1 MYVALYYT
9 ERGDGVKEH
18 HGKDLES
25 LLRHE
30 LDNALKVQAV
40 VNAYAELSES
50 EKLLFRL
57 TAGVSLDAAVENETR
72 RPAAG
77 AINDSPDTVKDSPD
91 AAVKSEMP
99 SSTSPTKTSQIQPLV
114 RNLMKTLLEDYPT
127 ILDDT
132 DIRNLRDQDYC
143 KNNLGLK
150 IYKPLLR
157 NTEAGTKGSDNDNY
171 NRYWVTPYNKRFYVC
186 KEWGPKDH
194 LSNARSLLRF
204 VDDLAARHPAHPGA
218 PALARHKK
226 ALNDYIARF
235 RDDA

>member
-1 MYVALYYT
+1 M
-9 ERGDGVKEH
+9 KEH
-18 HGKDLES
+18 HDKNLES

-30 LDNALKVQAV
+30 LDNAPKVRAV
-40 VNAYAELSES
+40 VNSYAELSES

-57 TAGVSLDAAVENETR
+57 AAGVSLDAAVECEVR
-72 RPAAG
+72 RPATG
-77 AINDSPDTVKDSPD
+77 TINDSPDAVTNSPD
-91 AAVKSEMP
+91 VAVKSDEP
-99 SSTSPTKTSQIQPLV
+99 SITSPTKAPQIQPLV
-114 RNLMKTLLEDYPT
+114 QNLMETLLEDYPT
-127 ILDDT
+127 FLSDT
-132 DIRNLRDQDYC
+132 DIRNLQDKDYC

-150 IYKPLLR
+150 INNLPLLR

-204 VDDLAARHPAHPGA
+204 VDELADRHPAHTGT

-226 ALNDYIARF
+226 ALNDYIAQF
-235 RDDA
+235 RGDA

>member
-1 MYVALYYT
+1 M
-9 ERGDGVKEH
+9 REH

-57 TAGVSLDAAVENETR
+57 ATGVSLNADAQSEM
-72 RPAAG
+72 RPAAK
-77 AINDSPDTVKDSPD
+77 AINDSPDAVYDSPD
-91 AAVKSEMP
+91 AVVESDRPA
-99 SSTSPTKTSQIQPLV
+99 STSPTKAPQIQPFV

-127 ILDDT
+127 FLSDT

-150 IYKPLLR
+150 INNPLLR
-157 NTEAGTKGSDNDNY
+157 NTEAGTKGSDNDNN

-186 KEWGPKDH
+186 KEWWPKYH

-204 VDDLAARHPAHPGA
+204 VDELTARHPAHPGT
-218 PALARHKK
+218 PALDRHKK
-226 ALNDYIARF
+226 ALNDYIAQF